1 MRRSELKKLTD
12 LRLKDAHS
20 LLSGRRYAASY
31 YLAGYAVECAIKVC
45 IASQFKA
52 NTVPAQKVVNRYYT
66 HNFQE
71 LIKAADL
78 VKAADLERDFDRLR
92 KRDAEFEANWNV
104 VKDWK
109 PDRRYE
115 LQITKREA
123 EDLYNA
129 ITDHNHGVDQWLRRN
144 W

>member
-12 LRLKDAHS
+12 LRLKDARS
-20 LLSGRRYAASY
+20 LLKGKRYAACY

-45 IASQFKA
+45 IAKQFKA
-52 NTVPAQKVVNRYYT
+52 NTVPDRTVVNQFFS
-66 HNFQE
+66 HSFE
-71 LIKAADL
+71 KLIEIAGLKQAL
-78 VKAADLERDFDRLR
+78 KEFRERN
-92 KRDAEFEANWNV
+92 EASETNWNV

-109 PDRRYE
+109 PEKRYE
-115 LQITKREA
+115 LQITKKEA

-129 ITDHNHGVDQWLRRN
+129 ITDRVHGVDQWLRQN

>member
-31 YLAGYAVECAIKVC
+31 YLAGYAVECGIKVC
-45 IASQFKA
+45 IAGQFKA
-52 NTVPAQKVVNRYYT
+52 NTVPDRNVVT
-66 HNFQE
+66 QFFSHSFE
-71 LIKAADL
+71 KLIKAAG
-78 VKAADLERDFDRLR
+78 LERDLNILR
-92 KRDAEFEANWNV
+92 RRDAEFEANWNV
-104 VKDWK
+104 VNDWK
-109 PDRRYE
+109 PEMRYE

-129 ITDHNHGVDQWLRRN
+129 ITDRDHGVDRWLRRN